1 MQPVRKET
9 KRIEMMHSVI
19 KIIDVFEVKIKN
31 LSESFQFKSEVSKV
45 ESETLLS
52 LPNPNQRSS

>member
-1 MQPVRKET
+1 
-9 KRIEMMHSVI
+9 MMHSVI

-52 LPNPNQRSS
+52 LPNPNHEAVN